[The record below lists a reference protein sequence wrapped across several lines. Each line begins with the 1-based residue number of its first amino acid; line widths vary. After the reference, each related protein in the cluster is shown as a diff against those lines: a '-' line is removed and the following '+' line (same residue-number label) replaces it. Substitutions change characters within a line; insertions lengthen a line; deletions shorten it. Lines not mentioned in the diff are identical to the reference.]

1 MKCVLITGATA
12 GIGKEIAYS
21 YASRGY
27 DLFLVARREKGLIEI
42 SKQISDKYNVNVN
55 HLVSDLKD
63 KNSPK
68 KKGDFVN
75 NPELHASL
83 KILSKDSKSVNTGK
97 ISNLIDKKL
106 SPS

>member
-27 DLFLVARREKGLIEI
+27 NLFLVARREKRLIEI
-42 SKQISDKYNVNVN
+42 SKQISDKFNINVNY
-55 HLVSDLKD
+55 LVSDLKD

-68 KKGDFVN
+68 EIYDFANANLLDIDTLV
-75 NPELHASL
+75 SL
-83 KILSKDSKSVNTGK
+83 
-97 ISNLIDKKL
+97 
-106 SPS
+106 